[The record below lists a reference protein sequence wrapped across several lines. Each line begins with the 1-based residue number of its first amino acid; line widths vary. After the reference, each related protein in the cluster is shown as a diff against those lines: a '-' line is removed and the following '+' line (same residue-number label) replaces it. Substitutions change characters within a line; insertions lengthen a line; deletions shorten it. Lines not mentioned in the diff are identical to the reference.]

1 MQILLAF
8 VIFVGIFTTSAFAS
22 ASSWEVEKSV
32 KQYHSQ
38 GLIPILNTFKF
49 EFDEIKP
56 GSTNIKTKISAIAG
70 IICSRFINKIFVYLL
85 A

>member
-1 MQILLAF
+1 MKYRTIITTKTIIAQID
-8 VIFVGIFTTSAFAS
+8 IFFRNT
-22 ASSWEVEKSV
+22 
-32 KQYHSQ
+32 
-38 GLIPILNTFKF
+38 LNF

-70 IICSRFINKIFVYLL
+70 IICSKFMNKFFIYLQ

>member
-1 MQILLAF
+1 MKYRTITTTKTIIAQID
-8 VIFVGIFTTSAFAS
+8 IFFRNT
-22 ASSWEVEKSV
+22 
-32 KQYHSQ
+32 
-38 GLIPILNTFKF
+38 LNF

-70 IICSRFINKIFVYLL
+70 IICSKFMNKFFIYLQ

>member
-1 MQILLAF
+1 MKYRTTTTAKTIIAQID
-8 VIFVGIFTTSAFAS
+8 IFFR
-22 ASSWEVEKSV
+22 
-32 KQYHSQ
+32 
-38 GLIPILNTFKF
+38 NTFKF

-70 IICSRFINKIFVYLL
+70 IICSKFMNKFFIYLQ